1 MIQIHP
7 GETSQPQDFI
17 ACSVALQPHALKLA
31 LLTFLW
37 EVDLEQVWGHSE
49 DVILRE
55 NQWQQCKML
64 AVFSGYSFIDGRK
77 NLVMHACISL
87 SSFRLNSLNLNV
99 HSCTYK
105 RYDHF
110 VHWDNEHCRQNICSC
125 SSFHLND
132 HTLILRILLL
142 KIYNFLVEV
151 NINSTTGKYC
161 AVTLP
166 SRVSQLR
173 TSSTQKLK
181 LLTKY

>member
-1 MIQIHP
+1 M
-7 GETSQPQDFI
+7 
-17 ACSVALQPHALKLA
+17 
-31 LLTFLW
+31 
-37 EVDLEQVWGHSE
+37 EQVQGHYE

-55 NQWQQCKML
+55 NQWQQREML
-64 AVFSGYSFIDGRK
+64 AVFSGYSFIDGRT

-87 SSFRLNSLNLNV
+87 SFQLNGLNLNV
-99 HSCTYK
+99 HSCAYK
-105 RYDHF
+105 SYDHF
-110 VHWDNEHCRQNICSC
+110 VYWDNKHCHQNIFSW

-132 HTLILRILLL
+132 HTLIFRILLL

-166 SRVSQLR
+166 GRVSQLR
-173 TSSTQKLK
+173 ISSTQKLK

>member
-1 MIQIHP
+1 MSFC
-7 GETSQPQDFI
+7 GKTSGII
-17 ACSVALQPHALKLA
+17 AKCWLFSQATV
-31 LLTFLW
+31 LLM
-37 EVDLEQVWGHSE
+37 EEQT
-49 DVILRE
+49 
-55 NQWQQCKML
+55 
-64 AVFSGYSFIDGRK
+64 Y
-77 NLVMHACISL
+77 CISL
-87 SSFRLNSLNLNV
+87 SFQLNSLNLNV

-110 VHWDNEHCRQNICSC
+110 VHWDNRHCHHNICSW
-125 SSFHLND
+125 SSFHLNH

-173 TSSTQKLK
+173 ISSTQKLK
-181 LLTKY
+181 LVFKYLQLTPYKSTAEEVSFEISSTDSNVSLLCNCSGRSHVTPSQVAAKETTKS

>member
-1 MIQIHP
+1 
-7 GETSQPQDFI
+7 
-17 ACSVALQPHALKLA
+17 
-31 LLTFLW
+31 
-37 EVDLEQVWGHSE
+37 
-49 DVILRE
+49 
-55 NQWQQCKML
+55 
-64 AVFSGYSFIDGRK
+64 
-77 NLVMHACISL
+77 MHARISL
-87 SSFRLNSLNLNV
+87 SSFQLNTSLNLNV

-110 VHWDNEHCRQNICSC
+110 VRWDNEHCRQNMCSC

-132 HTLILRILLL
+132 HMLILRILLL

-173 TSSTQKLK
+173 ISSTQKLK
-181 LLTKY
+181 LVTKILTVNTIQKYC

>member
-1 MIQIHP
+1 MSDISCLSWHSIYMLIFFFSAWIFNMIQIHP

-64 AVFSGYSFIDGRK
+64 AVFSGYSFIDGRT

-99 HSCTYK
+99 HSYAYK

-110 VHWDNEHCRQNICSC
+110 VHWDNEHCRQTICSC

-132 HTLILRILLL
+132 HTL
-142 KIYNFLVEV
+142 FLGFCSSKF
-151 NINSTTGKYC
+151 I
-161 AVTLP
+161 
-166 SRVSQLR
+166 
-173 TSSTQKLK
+173 TSF
-181 LLTKY
+181 